1 MVANGPPGRVVALD
15 LGEAYTGVAIS
26 DPDAS
31 LARPL
36 EVIPSDRLT
45 EYLGTLLSKEDI
57 VEVLVGVPKTLKGEV
72 GFQAQR
78 VLAKLDV
85 LRDTFPAV
93 RFMEWDERL
102 TTRLARSWQSGSRS
116 RSRSTRRKG
125 RAKER
130 VDHLAAAGMLQEYLD
145 RGERLEATRRGP

>member
-1 MVANGPPGRVVALD
+1 M
-15 LGEAYTGVAIS
+15 AIS
-26 DPDAS
+26 DPGAS

-45 EYLGTLLSKEDI
+45 EYLGALLSEEDI
-57 VEVLVGVPKTLKGEV
+57 GKVLVGVPKTLKGEV
-72 GFQAQR
+72 GIQAER
-78 VLAKLDV
+78 VLTKLDA

-93 RFMEWDERL
+93 RFVEWDERL
-102 TTRLARSWQSGSRS
+102 TTRLARASQSGPRS
-116 RSRSTRRKG
+116 GSRSTRRKG

-145 RGERLEATRRGP
+145 RRETLEATRRDP